1 MADPLDLALILA
13 SIASPVVVYDRDM
26 CFAYANTAFCRSV
39 HKPWED
45 LEGRRAGDVFPD
57 APERMELLRSRF
69 NKVFETGESQS
80 GTHAHHIPGPD
91 GRMQERFWR
100 SSEQPLFGADGT
112 VTHVI
117 QSGEDVT
124 EEMKLRR
131 AKDAVSAELEHRLR
145 NTLTMVGSLAM
156 LTGEHT
162 PSVEAFVETFTD
174 RLEAMS
180 RNLSMISDNHW
191 QGLAM
196 REILEAE
203 LSQFVRVDDP
213 RLRLEGPAL
222 ALSVRT
228 TKWTAL
234 MLHELTKNAV
244 RHGCFS
250 EPQGKLAVTWSVE
263 GGALV
268 LEWQETGRQG
278 VAEPERAGF
287 GTQLLGMMPNVTA
300 QREFRDEGL
309 YLKLTATTAVFTEEK

>member
-1 MADPLDLALILA
+1 MADTLDLGVILA
-13 SIASPVVVYDRDM
+13 NIASPVVVYDREM
-26 CFAYANTAFCRSV
+26 RFAYANDAFCQSV
-39 HKPWED
+39 HRPWKD
-45 LEGRRAGDVFPD
+45 LEGRKVAELFPD
-57 APERMELLRSRF
+57 VQERMEVVRNRF
-69 NKVFETGESQS
+69 RKVFETGESQS
-80 GTHAHHIPGPD
+80 GTHAHHSPGPD

-100 SSEQPLFGADGT
+100 SFERPLLGPDGT

-145 NTLTMVGSLAM
+145 NTMTMVGALAM

-162 PSVEAFVETFTD
+162 PSVDAFVETFTD

-180 RNLSMISDNHW
+180 RNLTMISDNNW
-191 QGLAM
+191 RGLGL

-203 LSQFVRVDDP
+203 LSQFVRIDDP
-213 RLRLEGPAL
+213 RLSLEGPAL

-244 RHGCFS
+244 LHGCFS
-250 EPQGKLAVTWSVE
+250 VPEGCLAVTWRVE
-263 GGALV
+263 PGALV
-268 LEWQETGRQG
+268 MEWRETGRRG
-278 VAEPERAGF
+278 VAEPERTGF
-287 GTQLLGMMPNVTA
+287 GTQLLGMMPHVKA
-300 QREFRDEGL
+300 EREFRDEGL
-309 YLKLTATTAVFTEEK
+309 YVKLTATTAVFTEQA